1 MLCNIGPGDE
11 VILPSFTF
19 VSTANAF
26 ALRGA
31 RLCFTGIDPGTMNLD
46 PVCVEAAITER
57 TKAIVLVHYGG
68 VSCDLSAF
76 RKIAEKNRLYLIE
89 DAAHCMDAYYES
101 THLGTVGHL
110 GTISFHRTKNIHCRE
125 GGALIINDPEL
136 VSRAI
141 AIRDNGTNREDFLNG
156 KVSHYEWID
165 IGSNYRLNE
174 LPAAFLWVQ
183 LQKTREVTTRL
194 LDHWNHYYKA
204 LEPLQLAGRLEL
216 ARIPNYAKHNAHLF
230 FIKCRG
236 TAERKNLTSFLKARN
251 IDSHFHY
258 IPLHSSP
265 AGQRFGYFSGGAS
278 ATVLESGRL
287 LRLPLYYELRA
298 EQRTKV
304 IEAIFEFFESN
315 E

>member
-110 GTISFHRTKNIHCRE
+110 GTISFHRTK
-125 GGALIINDPEL
+125 II
-136 VSRAI
+136 
-141 AIRDNGTNREDFLNG
+141 
-156 KVSHYEWID
+156 
-165 IGSNYRLNE
+165 
-174 LPAAFLWVQ
+174 Q
-183 LQKTREVTTRL
+183 
-194 LDHWNHYYKA
+194 
-204 LEPLQLAGRLEL
+204 
-216 ARIPNYAKHNAHLF
+216 
-230 FIKCRG
+230 
-236 TAERKNLTSFLKARN
+236 
-251 IDSHFHY
+251 
-258 IPLHSSP
+258 
-265 AGQRFGYFSGGAS
+265 
-278 ATVLESGRL
+278 
-287 LRLPLYYELRA
+287 
-298 EQRTKV
+298 
-304 IEAIFEFFESN
+304 
-315 E
+315 